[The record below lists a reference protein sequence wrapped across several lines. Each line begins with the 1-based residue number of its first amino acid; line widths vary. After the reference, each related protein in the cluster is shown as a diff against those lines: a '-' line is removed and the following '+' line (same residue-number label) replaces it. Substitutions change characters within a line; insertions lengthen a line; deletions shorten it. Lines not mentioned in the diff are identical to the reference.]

1 MKRLVWAFTL
11 LLFFV
16 GDNSATPWPDHLQ
29 GSTKSSASSERGE
42 KHAPVKT
49 VTCNWASDSGAD
61 GLKLAE
67 DNAVKLALYEAVVSG
82 KGIVKAKK
90 DCATFEGDPA
100 PVYATAKGGRIKI
113 THDHSRDRWMSFK
126 GLLKFFG
133 GDSYTTRKVEIG
145 YLDQGK
151 FTPLNGAARD
161 GRRLFLRLKGKE
173 YF

>member
-1 MKRLVWAFTL
+1 MKAIFWTITL

-16 GDNSATPWPDHLQ
+16 GNSSATPSPDLLR
-29 GSTKSSASSERGE
+29 GSTRSSASSEQEE
-42 KHAPVKT
+42 KNAPLKT
-49 VTCNWASDSGAD
+49 VTCAWASGD
-61 GLKLAE
+61 GTKGIKLTE

-100 PVYATAKGGRIKI
+100 PVYATAKGGKIKI
-113 THDHSRDRWMSFK
+113 THDHSQDRWMKFK
-126 GLLKFFG
+126 GLIKFFG
-133 GDSYTTRKVEIG
+133 LNSYTTRKVEIG
-145 YLDQGK
+145 YRDHGK
-151 FTPLNGAARD
+151 FIPLNGATPN

>member
-1 MKRLVWAFTL
+1 MRRIVCAVTL
-11 LLFFV
+11 LLAA
-16 GDNSATPWPDHLQ
+16 GNTSATPLPAPLQ
-29 GSTKSSASSERGE
+29 GSTKSSTSSEQGE
-42 KHAPVKT
+42 KNAPVKT
-49 VTCNWASDSGAD
+49 VTCDWASGSGAD
-61 GLKLAE
+61 DIKLAE

-100 PVYATAKGGRIKI
+100 PVYATAKGGKIKV
-113 THDHSRDRWMSFK
+113 TRDHSRDRHMSFK

-151 FTPLNGAARD
+151 FIPLKGAAPD
-161 GRRLFLRLKGKE
+161 GRRLLLRLKGSE